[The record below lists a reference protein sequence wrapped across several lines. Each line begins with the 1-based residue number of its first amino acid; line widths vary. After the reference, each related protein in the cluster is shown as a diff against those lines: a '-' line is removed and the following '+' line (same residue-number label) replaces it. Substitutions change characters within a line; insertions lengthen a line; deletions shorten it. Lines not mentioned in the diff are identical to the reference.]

1 MGAFLSSIVAVLC
14 FAIYIPLFVIALTTL
29 TKGEAVI
36 RRPIQGGVEIKRITG
51 YRATL
56 YAIGQFLTW
65 FPVAYAAFL
74 STRTANIGFLLIGL
88 VFSIAIGYINT
99 QMAHHM
105 KGDVTDRTFAQ
116 MGFKFNL
123 QNFAKNRFNMD
134 IDEAYDDEKPKRTGD
149 RFYDADIE
157 DAVFY
162 DVDDEKPQNDDR
174 QGDN

>member
-1 MGAFLSSIVAVLC
+1 MGAFLSSMIAVLC

-29 TKGEAVI
+29 TKGEVKI
-36 RRPIQGGVEIKRITG
+36 RRPVEGGVEIKRITG

-74 STRTANIGFLLIGL
+74 STRTANMGFLLIGL

-99 QMAHHM
+99 QIAHNM
-105 KGDVTDRTFAQ
+105 KGDVTHLTFAQ

-123 QNFAKNRFNMD
+123 QHFAKNRLNMD
-134 IDEAYDDEKPKRTGD
+134 IDERYNDEKPKRTGD
-149 RFYDADIE
+149 EFHHADIE

>member
-1 MGAFLSSIVAVLC
+1 MGAFLSSVVAVLC

-29 TKGEAVI
+29 TKGEVKI
-36 RRPIQGGVEIKRITG
+36 RRPVQGGVEIKRIIG
-51 YRATL
+51 YRATI

-99 QMAHHM
+99 QIAYNM
-105 KGDVTDRTFAQ
+105 KGDVTHLSFAQ

-123 QNFAKNRFNMD
+123 QNFAKNRLNMD
-134 IDEAYDDEKPKRTGD
+134 IDDDEKPKRTSDG
-149 RFYDADIE
+149 FHHADIE

-162 DVDDEKPQNDDR
+162 DVADEKPKNDDKQND
-174 QGDN
+174 